1 MISIF
6 WNLLKSSRFILPFFA
21 ETIDENE
28 LKNKDDIKKA
38 WRIKFVVRS
47 FVDKF
52 IYITVWFIFV
62 FYYCIPLVKEN
73 ASLNTKIVHLE
84 ERISIHKKEH
94 LATLELQ
101 TKSQTNLT
109 RAESKIAY
117 MDEDIKKVSGLL
129 SECKTKLTEYR
140 GYLLGASL
148 THHASDNNLN
158 KGESDKRNKT
168 KKQENKQSTNVPK
181 ASLSNEFHEYVMT
194 DNLSS
199 DLEDFPLVSPP
210 PSSVINLDGS
220 RNYTPKWLSDDKN
233 DTVIIPKDKTKQDDE
248 KIIKKDNNK
257 ETIKSIMEGIV
268 E

>member
-38 WRIKFVVRS
+38 WRIKFFVRS

-73 ASLNTKIVHLE
+73 ASLNTTIVHLE
-84 ERISIHKKEH
+84 ERIAAHKKEH

-140 GYLLGASL
+140 GYLLGARL
-148 THHASDNNLN
+148 TQTPSDHNRN
-158 KGESDKRNKT
+158 KSEANKRNKT
-168 KKQENKQSTNVPK
+168 KKQENKQSTNVRK
-181 ASLSNEFHEYVMT
+181 SSLSNEFHEYVMI

-199 DLEDFPLVSPP
+199 DLEDFLLVPP
-210 PSSVINLDGS
+210 PSSSVINLDGS
-220 RNYTPKWLSDDKN
+220 RNYTTKWLSDDKN
-233 DTVIIPKDKTKQDDE
+233 DTVIIPKDKTKQDE

-257 ETIKSIMEGIV
+257 ETIKSIMEGII